1 MKNLLI
7 IGATVFS
14 LSVMAQT
21 AEKRSVVIGSRTVKP
36 NALLIVNPQDSN
48 QGVLLPQLTT
58 GQRNSLKP
66 SSPSE
71 DGLIVFDTNS
81 QTYYYWSEGAWV
93 RMDASNNKTNS
104 YYSIDPINF
113 HGAKANKE
121 IRHENAV
128 IFESDNSFV
137 TASRDGL
144 GEQIIAPV
152 SLPHGAVIKEFSVYY
167 LDDDSNNISIYL
179 MRKRLGG
186 TNENIISWQSSG
198 TDSSVRRERF
208 NNFNGLET
216 IDLENFTYRVLVVF
230 DINPDIII
238 EEPLQATQRIYGIKI
253 SYEQ

>member
-1 MKNLLI
+1 MKTLLI
-7 IGATVFS
+7 IGAAMVS

-21 AEKRSVVIGSRTVKP
+21 AEKKSVVIGSRVEKP
-36 NALLIVNPQDSN
+36 NALLIVNPRDSD

-58 GQRNSLKP
+58 GQRNALKP

-81 QTYYYWSEGAWV
+81 HTYYYWSEGAWV
-93 RMDASNNKTNS
+93 HMDASNNKTSS
-104 YYSIDPINF
+104 YYTIDPVNF
-113 HGAKANKE
+113 QGAKANKE

-144 GEQIIAPV
+144 GEHIIAPV
-152 SLPHGAVIKEFSVYY
+152 SLPHGAVIQEFAVYY
-167 LDDDSNNISIYL
+167 LDDDSNNISVYL
-179 MRKRLGG
+179 MRKDLGG

-198 TDSSVRRERF
+198 TDASIRRKNF
-208 NNFNGLET
+208 NTFNGLET
-216 IDLENFTYRVLVVF
+216 IDLENYTYRVLVIF
-230 DINPDIII
+230 DINPDITI

-253 SYEQ
+253 KYQP